1 MLNLLG
7 PASPHAPTGPGTAS
21 TEPHPR
27 CRNCEERLPAPTPN
41 YCPAC
46 GQETRLR
53 APTLR
58 EFAQQ
63 SGGHYV
69 ATEGALWRTLK
80 LLVTQPGELTREF
93 INGRRRRYVLPVRL
107 YLTISLM
114 ALVALRLG
122 STLQVQFDGRT
133 NAELSAPGP
142 RNLTVIDAGRHRA
155 GLQAGHFYCEALP
168 GWLCTRLQRR
178 FDVAPEVFQREV
190 QALPERFIG
199 HWGGVMFVLVPLF
212 AALLQLGYRRV
223 QWRYTEHLVFALH
236 VHAAGVL
243 ALALT
248 ALPWGWMPAYTLL
261 AAHRVYGGSWFGQ
274 SLRLAIVLA
283 VYGGSVVVAMVAL
296 SLWEFLA

>member
-80 LLVTQPGELTREF
+80 LLVTQPRSKITPSSSLP
-93 INGRRRRYVLPVRL
+93 VLPL
-107 YLTISLM
+107 EGCI
-114 ALVALRLG
+114 
-122 STLQVQFDGRT
+122 
-133 NAELSAPGP
+133 
-142 RNLTVIDAGRHRA
+142 RH
-155 GLQAGHFYCEALP
+155 
-168 GWLCTRLQRR
+168 
-178 FDVAPEVFQREV
+178 
-190 QALPERFIG
+190 
-199 HWGGVMFVLVPLF
+199 
-212 AALLQLGYRRV
+212 
-223 QWRYTEHLVFALH
+223 
-236 VHAAGVL
+236 L
-243 ALALT
+243 A
-248 ALPWGWMPAYTLL
+248 
-261 AAHRVYGGSWFGQ
+261 
-274 SLRLAIVLA
+274 
-283 VYGGSVVVAMVAL
+283 
-296 SLWEFLA
+296 